1 MCRELH
7 KYRCVMLA
15 KEARSI
21 NTAMKV
27 TFITNYLTHHQQPF
41 AEEMFRLLG
50 DNFRFIA
57 TNPMDE
63 ERIRMGWSLEQAEYP
78 YLLYFDDD
86 MKHCSDL
93 VMDSDVVICGGTHE
107 VYISDRIE
115 AGKITLRYFERLYK
129 KGQWRAFAP
138 RGYIKKRK
146 EHTARK
152 NKPVYLLC
160 AGAYVPSDFHLFGA
174 YPGKMLKWGYF
185 PEFVPHNM
193 DELMGRKKDICNI
206 LWAGR
211 MIGWKHAMDAVEAV
225 KMLLKRNALPDGT
238 QEFHLTMVGDGECA
252 SDIREMI
259 NGDIGDN
266 MEGMPPG
273 RKLSDVITLRP
284 FMKPKEVRR
293 LMEESSIYLMTSDY
307 EEGWGAVVN
316 EAMNSGCSVIAS
328 DGAGCVPYLIRHGEN
343 GMVYHSGN
351 VKELSEY
358 LAVLIQDSAMR
369 KRIGE
374 NAYRTI
380 ETMWQPAAAAE
391 RMVRLCEHL
400 LQGEYKPEK
409 EGPLAEAEL
418 IAPRNGYA
426 YCHGKGKSL
435 N

>member
-1 MCRELH
+1 
-7 KYRCVMLA
+7 
-15 KEARSI
+15 
-21 NTAMKV
+21 MKI

-50 DNFRFIA
+50 DDFKFVA
-57 TNPMDE
+57 TNRMDE
-63 ERIRMGWSLEQAEYP
+63 ERIRMGWLLEQEEYP

-86 MKHCSDL
+86 MKCCSDL
-93 VMDSDVVICGGTHE
+93 VMDSDIVICGGTHE

-115 AGKITLRYFERLYK
+115 AGRITLRYFERLYK

-138 RGYIKKRK
+138 RGYMKKRK

-152 NKPVYLLC
+152 DKPVYLLC

-185 PEFVPHNM
+185 PEFIPHNM
-193 DELMGRKKDICNI
+193 DDLMGRKKEVCNI

-211 MIGWKHAMDAVEAV
+211 MIDWKHATDAVEAV
-225 KMLLKRNALPDGT
+225 KMLLQRDDMQDGT
-238 QEFHLTMVGDGECA
+238 HEFHLTMVGDGECA
-252 SDIREMI
+252 VQIKEMLNEYNWY
-259 NGDIGDN
+259 NGDN
-266 MEGMPPG
+266 AEERSPG
-273 RKLSDVITLRP
+273 RKLSDVVTLHS
-284 FMKPKEVRR
+284 FMKPKEVRS
-293 LMEESSIYLMTSDY
+293 LMEESDIYLMTSDY

-351 VKELSEY
+351 VKELAGY

-369 KRIGE
+369 RRIGE

-380 ETMWQPAAAAE
+380 ESMWQPAVAAE

-400 LQGEYKPEK
+400 LQGKYKPEN
-409 EGPLAEAEL
+409 EGPLSEAEL
-418 IAPRNGYA
+418 IAPRDGYA
-426 YCHGKGKSL
+426 YCHSRC
-435 N
+435 

>member
-1 MCRELH
+1 
-7 KYRCVMLA
+7 
-15 KEARSI
+15 
-21 NTAMKV
+21 MKI

-50 DNFRFIA
+50 DDFKFVA
-57 TNPMDE
+57 TNRMDE
-63 ERIRMGWSLEQAEYP
+63 ERIRMGWSLEQEECP

-86 MKHCSDL
+86 MKYCSDL

-138 RGYIKKRK
+138 RGYMKKRK

-185 PEFVPHNM
+185 PEFIPYNM
-193 DELMGRKKDICNI
+193 DELMGRKKDVCNI

-211 MIGWKHAMDAVEAV
+211 MIDWKHAIDAVEAV
-225 KMLLKRNALPDGT
+225 KMLFLRDDLPDMLDR
-238 QEFHLTMVGDGECA
+238 FHLTMVGDGECA
-252 SDIREMI
+252 DHIKKI
-259 NGDIGDN
+259 INIDDWDNGDNRYNGDN
-266 MEGMPPG
+266 TERMPPK
-273 RKLSDVITLRP
+273 RKLSDVITVHP
-284 FMKPKEVRR
+284 FMKPKEVRS
-293 LMEESSIYLMTSDY
+293 LMEESDIYLMTSDY

-328 DGAGCVPYLIRHGEN
+328 DGAGSVPYLIRHGEN

-351 VKELSEY
+351 VKELSDY
-358 LAVLIQDSAMR
+358 LAVLIHDPVMR
-369 KRIGE
+369 RRIGE

-380 ETMWQPAAAAE
+380 ESMWQPVVAAG

-400 LQGEYKPEK
+400 LQGEYKPEN
-409 EGPLAEAEL
+409 EGPLSEAEL
-418 IAPRNGYA
+418 IAPRKGYA
-426 YCHGKGKSL
+426 YCHAER